1 MCGVG
6 SVDIGA
12 SVHQVSQLST
22 RLYPGPGCAVC
33 WCVGVCVF

>member
-22 RLYPGPGCAVC
+22 RLYPGPGCSGGWRA
-33 WCVGVCVF
+33 GVCVF